1 MGPVSYSGK
10 NDSRV
15 SPQPD
20 VMLKEGVYT
29 NDTEAALLA
38 PNRFNRT
45 ALMLVLLL

>member
-1 MGPVSYSGK
+1 MGPVSYSEK
-10 NDSRV
+10 NGSRV
-15 SPQPD
+15 SPRSD

-29 NDTEAALLA
+29 KDTEAALLV